1 MLHCTLVN
9 NVQNSLMAP
18 EVLQPITAV
27 VAGESVKKLPND
39 LYIPPDALRVFLET
53 FQGPLDLLL
62 YLIKKQNIDI
72 LDIPIV
78 EITRQYLEYIE
89 VMQVMELNLA
99 GEYLLMAATL
109 AEIKSRLLLPRP
121 EISEEDGEEIDPR
134 AELVRRL
141 QEYERFKNA
150 AVALNEMPRLERD
163 LQEANADMPKI
174 DFSAVSVDVN
184 MEDLFSALAKV
195 LKQAA
200 LYSHHEIVAE
210 ALSVR
215 DRMSRI
221 ISTVS
226 HEKYTAFEDLF
237 SPEEGRLGIVVTLI
251 ALLELTR
258 ESILELTQNAPCE
271 QIYVKARASSA
282 DDVETKI
289 EAIEIEESH
298 ES

>member
-1 MLHCTLVN
+1 
-9 NVQNSLMAP
+9 MAP
-18 EVLQPITAV
+18 VVLQPIIAV
-27 VAGESVKKLPND
+27 VRGESLKTFPND

-62 YLIKKQNIDI
+62 YLIKKENMDI
-72 LDIPIV
+72 LDIRIV

-121 EISEEDGEEIDPR
+121 ESIEEEAEGLDPR
-134 AELVRRL
+134 AELIRRL

-150 AVALNEMPRLERD
+150 AVAIDELPRLERD
-163 LQEANADMPKI
+163 LQTADADMPKL
-174 DFSAVSVDVN
+174 DFSAIAVDVN
-184 MEDLFSALAKV
+184 INDILQALARV
-195 LKQAA
+195 LRQAA
-200 LYSHHEIVAE
+200 LYRHHEIVAE

-221 ISTVS
+221 MSIVTA
-226 HEKYTAFEDLF
+226 ETYTNFEDLF

-258 ESILELTQNAPCE
+258 ESILELTQSGPSAI
-271 QIYVKARASSA
+271 IYVRAKVSFPNS
-282 DDVETKI
+282 EKK
-289 EAIEIEESH
+289 EIIPEDLYES
-298 ES
+298 

>member
-1 MLHCTLVN
+1 MP
-9 NVQNSLMAP
+9 P
-18 EVLQPITAV
+18 EVDQPITAIV
-27 VAGESVKKLPND
+27 RGESVKKLPSD

-72 LDIPIV
+72 LDIPIL

-89 VMQVMELNLA
+89 VMKVMELNLA

-121 EISEEDGEEIDPR
+121 ETTEETDEEIDPR
-134 AELVRRL
+134 AELISRL
-141 QEYERFKNA
+141 QQYERFKNA
-150 AVALNEMPRLERD
+150 AMAIDTLPRLERD
-163 LQEANADMPKI
+163 LQTAAADMPKL
-174 DFSAVSVDVN
+174 DFSSISVDVE
-184 MEDLFSALAKV
+184 MKDVLSALAKV
-195 LKQAA
+195 LRQAA
-200 LYSHHEIVAE
+200 LYTHHQIVAE

-221 ISTVS
+221 MTRVTG
-226 HEKYTAFEDLF
+226 ETYLRFEDLF

-258 ESILELTQNAPCE
+258 ESVLELTQGGPSAT
-271 QIYVKARASSA
+271 IYVRAKVSA
-282 DDVETKI
+282 PDSQKSLTKKKDTY
-289 EAIEIEESH
+289 ES
-298 ES
+298 